1 MDVFTLSSGYGL
13 WPCQSLSVHT
23 KNPQPQVEGMFEL
36 FKILFF
42 HFLSFNSFHRTAFVI
57 AALRAS
63 VMRQLESVALWA
75 QGNCGGCKI
84 SIATGAVHAAVGFGS
99 FILRYTHWFY
109 TSFSGCW
116 PCISCKRACN
126 LLKRMSISWWLQ
138 VQGC

>member
-84 SIATGAVHAAVGFGS
+84 SIMRRLALEVLFLGTPIGFTPPFPAAGPAFPAKGLAT
-99 FILRYTHWFY
+99 
-109 TSFSGCW
+109 C
-116 PCISCKRACN
+116 
-126 LLKRMSISWWLQ
+126 
-138 VQGC
+138 